1 MKIGIIGAMEAEV
14 KSLCEKMEGAEVKN
28 IGGADFY
35 SGKLFGKD
43 VVIVQCGI
51 GKVNA
56 ALRTQLL
63 ISNFGIT
70 NLINTG
76 IAGAMASGLGIFDF
90 VVSEKTVYHDF
101 DTTAF
106 GYKIGQVPGLDPEF
120 IADKGMVEKA
130 VAAFNNSKVSEN
142 HKLITGLVA
151 SGDQFI
157 SGGERK
163 AFIKNTFNPACVEME
178 GCAIA
183 HTASLNKV
191 PFIIVRCMS
200 DMADDN
206 VESVYNF
213 NEDEAAA
220 ISAGFVESIVEKF

>member
-14 KSLCEKMEGAEVKN
+14 KSLREKMEGVEVKN

-70 NLINTG
+70 HLINTG
-76 IAGAMASGLGIFDF
+76 IAGSMASGLGIFDF

-120 IADKGMVEKA
+120 TADAEMITLYYGQDVTQQQAQAMADQIADAYPDCEVE
-130 VAAFNNSKVSEN
+130 VYE
-142 HKLITGLVA
+142 
-151 SGDQFI
+151 
-157 SGGERK
+157 GGQPLYYY
-163 AFIKNTFNPACVEME
+163 I
-178 GCAIA
+178 
-183 HTASLNKV
+183 
-191 PFIIVRCMS
+191 
-200 DMADDN
+200 
-206 VESVYNF
+206 
-213 NEDEAAA
+213 
-220 ISAGFVESIVEKF
+220 ISAE

>member
-1 MKIGIIGAMEAEV
+1 MKIGIIGAMEPEV
-14 KSLCEKMEGAEVKN
+14 KSLCQKLENLETKN
-28 IGGADFY
+28 VGGTDFY
-35 SGKLFGKD
+35 CGKLCGKD

-56 ALRTQLL
+56 ALRAQLL

-70 NLINTG
+70 HLINTG
-76 IAGAMASGLGIFDF
+76 IAGAMAHGLGIFDF

-120 IADKGMVEKA
+120 IADSGMVKKA
-130 VAAFNNSKVSEN
+130 VEAFEKSEISKK
-142 HKLITGLVA
+142 HKLVTGLIA

-157 SGGERK
+157 AGGERK
-163 AFIKNTFNPACVEME
+163 EFIKNTFNPACVEME
-178 GCAIA
+178 GSAIA
-183 HTASLNKV
+183 HTATLNKV
-191 PFIIVRCMS
+191 PFIVVRCMS

-206 VESVYNF
+206 VESVYSF
-213 NEDEAAA
+213 NEDDAAA
-220 ISAGFVESIVEKF
+220 VSADFTLSIVENL

>member
-1 MKIGIIGAMEAEV
+1 MVIGIIGAMEPEV
-14 KSLCEKMEGAEVKN
+14 KSLCEKLENPTVKN
-28 IGGADFY
+28 ICSTDFY
-35 SGKLFGKD
+35 SGKLYGKD

-56 ALRTQLL
+56 ALRAQLL

-70 NLINTG
+70 HLINTG

-120 IADKGMVEKA
+120 TADPSLVSKA
-130 VAAFNNSKVSEN
+130 VDAFAKAKASQG
-142 HKLITGLVA
+142 HKLVTGLVA

-163 AFIKNTFNPACVEME
+163 EFIKKTFNPACVEME
-178 GCAIA
+178 GSAIA

-213 NEDEAAA
+213 NEEEAAA
-220 ISAGFVESIVEKF
+220 ISAGFVESIIENL